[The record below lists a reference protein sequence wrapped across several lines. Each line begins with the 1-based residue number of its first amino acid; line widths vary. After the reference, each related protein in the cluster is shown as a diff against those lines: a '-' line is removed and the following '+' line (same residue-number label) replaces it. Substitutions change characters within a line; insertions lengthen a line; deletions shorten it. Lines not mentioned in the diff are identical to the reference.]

1 MYTQPIMGKK
11 VRKELQAPEVF
22 EGALREEISVSS
34 EFVLPI
40 SVLALRVEGSWS
52 TEATRRALDA
62 LRTADLIAQTADD
75 ELAIALPN
83 TVSENAQ
90 VVERRLRDSIPEAS
104 VGITAH
110 RNGDTVPD
118 LLARARAAVSRGT

>member
-1 MYTQPIMGKK
+1 MPKRKQ
-11 VRKELQAPEVF
+11 KELQSVEEF
-22 EGALREEISVSS
+22 ERTLGEEISVST
-34 EFVLPI
+34 EFDLPL
-40 SVLALRVEGSWS
+40 SVLVAILDWTPES
-52 TEATRRALDA
+52 TRRALDA